1 MRRLALVLAC
11 LLGLASGCATVSHD
25 HRMLPPPPTTGRT
38 LVVGIG
44 LDRENR
50 PTVQALVRAVTRE
63 LDDRW
68 GSVFEARAFLGQPTR
83 SGSPIPVERLE
94 GVAAGAVLDRELAE
108 ALNREYGIQT
118 LVFLDVRV
126 FEQEWGPETK
136 RTRIK
141 LVAWAVD
148 LGQLRP
154 IWRAT
159 SAPEVEGESGRSFQM
174 ASEAAIQGL
183 VRAILGESRPQWP
196 FTLFN
201 GR

>member
-50 PTVQALVRAVTRE
+50 STVQALVRGVTRE

-68 GSVFEARAFLGQPTR
+68 GSVFEARALLGQPPR

-108 ALNREYGIQT
+108 ALSRDYGIQT

-126 FEQEWGPETK
+126 FEQEWGSETK

-148 LGQLRP
+148 LGQFRP

-183 VRAILGESRPQWP
+183 MRAILGESRPQWP

>member
-50 PTVQALVRAVTRE
+50 STVQALVRGVTRE

-68 GSVFEARAFLGQPTR
+68 GSVFEARALLGQPPR

-108 ALNREYGIQT
+108 ALSRDYGIQT

-126 FEQEWGPETK
+126 FEQEWGSETK

-183 VRAILGESRPQWP
+183 VRAILGESRPEWP

>member
-50 PTVQALVRAVTRE
+50 STVQALVRGVTRE

-68 GSVFEARAFLGQPTR
+68 GSVFEARALLGQPPR

-108 ALNREYGIQT
+108 ALSRDYGIQT

-126 FEQEWGPETK
+126 FEQEWGSETK

-159 SAPEVEGESGRSFQM
+159 SAPEVEGESGRSFQL

-183 VRAILGESRPQWP
+183 VRAILGESRPEWP

>member
-50 PTVQALVRAVTRE
+50 STVQALVRGVTRE

-68 GSVFEARAFLGQPTR
+68 GSVFEARALLGQPPR

-118 LVFLDVRV
+118 LVFLDVRA

-159 SAPEVEGESGRSFQM
+159 SAPEVEGESGRSFQL

-183 VRAILGESRPQWP
+183 MRAILGESRPEWP

>member
-11 LLGLASGCATVSHD
+11 LLGLASGCASVSHD

-50 PTVQALVRAVTRE
+50 STVQALVRGVTRE

-68 GSVFEARAFLGQPTR
+68 GSVFEAGAFVSQAAR

-94 GVAAGAVLDRELAE
+94 AIAAGVLDQDLAE
-108 ALNREYGIQT
+108 ALRQGHGIQT
-118 LVFLDVRV
+118 LIFLDVRV
-126 FEQEWGPETK
+126 FDQEWGPETK

-148 LGQLRP
+148 LGQLKV

-159 SAPEVEGESGRSFQM
+159 SAPEVDGESGRSFQL
-174 ASEAAIQGL
+174 ASESAIQGL
-183 VRAILGESRPQWP
+183 VRAIFGEPQPLWP
-196 FTLFN
+196 VTLFN

>member
-50 PTVQALVRAVTRE
+50 STVQALVRGVTRE

-68 GSVFEARAFLGQPTR
+68 GSVFEARAFLGQPPR

-108 ALNREYGIQT
+108 ALNRDYGIQT

-126 FEQEWGPETK
+126 FEQDWGPETK

-141 LVAWAVD
+141 LAAWAVD

-159 SAPEVEGESGRSFQM
+159 STPEVEGESGRSFQL

-183 VRAILGESRPQWP
+183 VRAILGESRPEWP